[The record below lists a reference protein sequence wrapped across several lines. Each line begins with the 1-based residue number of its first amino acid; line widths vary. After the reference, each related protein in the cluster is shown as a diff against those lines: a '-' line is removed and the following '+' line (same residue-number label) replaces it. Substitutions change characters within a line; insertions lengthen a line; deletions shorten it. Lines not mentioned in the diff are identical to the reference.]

1 MDDKQEFNYLQKL
14 WLDQIGNTTLCQ
26 RVGNTETLNMD
37 VNMSLAQCEDKPN
50 ESKCPIC
57 IGDIINEKITKCNH
71 SFCKSVS

>member
-37 VNMSLAQCEDKPN
+37 VNMSLAQCED
-50 ESKCPIC
+50 
-57 IGDIINEKITKCNH
+57 
-71 SFCKSVS
+71 